1 MATTILRCTGPTGS
15 ASSLLPMSIGADDGA
30 AGTRAGVS
38 RVMVVAMAIAPGL
51 GADAY
56 ADPDESDPAELDP

>member
-15 ASSLLPMSIGADDGA
+15 ASSLLPMSIGAAGA
-30 AGTRAGVS
+30 RAGVS